1 MNSGVLLVNK
11 ESGISSAKLTR
22 KIQEKFAVK
31 KMGHGGTLDP
41 FATGLLV
48 LLLDEGT
55 KVSRFLLR
63 GDKTYEAE
71 ALIGAET
78 DTGDL
83 EGKIKVQ
90 AAPVSLSAW
99 EDCKKQF
106 VGKIKQVP
114 PMHSAIKYKGEPLY
128 KRARRGDIIELEPRP
143 VEIKELEILNYENNR
158 LRFRV
163 RCSGGTYI
171 RSLAK
176 DWAQAAGTY
185 AHLVALHRLEACS
198 FHVKNSFFF
207 FYFINLGVFFNI

>member
-106 VGKIKQVP
+106 V
-114 PMHSAIKYKGEPLY
+114 
-128 KRARRGDIIELEPRP
+128 EL
-143 VEIKELEILNYENNR
+143 I
-158 LRFRV
+158 
-163 RCSGGTYI
+163 
-171 RSLAK
+171 
-176 DWAQAAGTY
+176 
-185 AHLVALHRLEACS
+185 
-198 FHVKNSFFF
+198 
-207 FYFINLGVFFNI
+207 